1 MSATNPC
8 AIDLDW
14 QVFDPWRIQPFC
26 HQLMAHPLLDIGSLV
41 ELGQRLES
49 KGRVRTHSND
59 AQAGTSFNSAPRLH
73 PNARSAADTLAH
85 IADAKAWMSLC
96 GIHGA
101 PRFASISPGNTSSG

>member
-59 AQAGTSFNSAPRLH
+59 AQAGR
-73 PNARSAADTLAH
+73 
-85 IADAKAWMSLC
+85 AWMQRMKKAGMRRLSVC
-96 GIHGA
+96 RARQGQRKPA
-101 PRFASISPGNTSSG
+101 A